1 MAENRFP
8 CSSLG
13 SSCSGNREMVCIETN
28 RILDSC
34 KDRDCF
40 ENVRVFLTDFG
51 NEIIEHT
58 NSIRVKWA
66 GIVQASIHLEP
77 VQFNRGFYT
86 VYIRFFVKLLLEACV
101 GAGRSQEF
109 EGIAVLEKKV
119 ILFGG
124 ESNVCVFKS
133 NPESGGFCSE
143 GDTCGAGK
151 NAPVAVIEVVE
162 PIVLDVRVLEEE
174 RECHCCCCCCDL
186 PDNLFSHVGG
196 QLSDANARRY
206 LAVSLGVFSI
216 VRIVRPAEYL
226 IQATEYCVPDKEC
239 VEPKVEDPCGMF
251 RTMAF
256 PTQEFCPPGA
266 PAPGFHADGGSKHCG
281 C

>member
-8 CSSLG
+8 CAPAGCGNG
-13 SSCSGNREMVCIETN
+13 SREMVCVEAN

-58 NSIRVKWA
+58 NSIRVKCA
-66 GIVQASIHLEP
+66 KIVQTSIHLEP
-77 VQFNRGFYT
+77 VQFNRGFYS
-86 VYIRFFVKLLLEACV
+86 VYIRFFVKLVLEACV

-109 EGIAVLEKKV
+109 EGVAVLEKKV

-124 ESNVCVFKS
+124 ESNVCIFKS
-133 NPESGGFCSE
+133 NPDATDFCAEPSI
-143 GDTCGAGK
+143 CGMSR
-151 NAPVAVIEVVE
+151 NVPVAVVEVVD
-162 PIVLDVRVLEEE
+162 PIVLDVRVVEEA
-174 RECHCCCCCCDL
+174 RECQCCCCCCDI
-186 PDNLFSHVGG
+186 PESIDCHVGG
-196 QLSDANARRY
+196 QLSDGSGRRY
-206 LAVSLGVFSI
+206 LVVSLGIFSI

-239 VEPKVEDPCGMF
+239 VTPKEDDPCGMF

-256 PTQEFCPPGA
+256 PTHEFCPVGTPMSPP
-266 PAPGFHADGGSKHCG
+266 PASEGRSRCG